1 MLEGAH
7 IVEAVRQLDHDY
19 ADILRHRHEH
29 LAQVLRLHLKLCFC
43 LIAGIVRK
51 MQMLQLGHAVHQK
64 GNVRSELFSDLFDRH
79 HGIFH
84 HIVQKSRHDRLLI
97 QLQIRQDNRH
107 AQRMDDVRLAGF
119 THLSLMGVI
128 CQPIRFFNHGNI
140 IRRMILAHPLDQVLI

>member
-1 MLEGAH
+1 MGHMLDAH
-7 IVEAVRQLDHDY
+7 IVAAGQLVMITRISF
-19 ADILRHRHEH
+19 AIAAEH

-51 MQMLQLGHAVHQK
+51 MQMLQLGSRRPPK

-119 THLSLMGVI
+119 THLSPDGRYLPADTLF
-128 CQPIRFFNHGNI
+128 QSWKY
-140 IRRMILAHPLDQVLI
+140 HPG